1 MVFYVF
7 GDELVTLLAR
17 EVSDGFDD
25 SARVFIVCDVFD
37 ERSVDLYVI
46 YVER

>member
-7 GDELVTLLAR
+7 GDELVALLAR
-17 EVSDGFDD
+17 EVSDSFDD
-25 SARVFIVCDVFD
+25 GTLVFVVCDIFD

-46 YVER
+46 HVER